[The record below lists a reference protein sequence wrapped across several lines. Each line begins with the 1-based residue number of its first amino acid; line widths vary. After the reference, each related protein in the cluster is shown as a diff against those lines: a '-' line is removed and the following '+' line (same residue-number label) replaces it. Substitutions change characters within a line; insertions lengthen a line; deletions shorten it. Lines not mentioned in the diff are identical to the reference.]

1 MYLPSRNQTW
11 LENHPAIVRSFPHC
25 NKTSR
30 APRGFPSPRPAPN
43 LHLPWPRLQPFCS
56 SAKMTKLVGKPF
68 KKSGGRL
75 SSMGGVLCRYRGKS
89 LSVSISL
96 SLSLS
101 LSLALSLDMIVYFHS
116 LHTCIYSVYTSP
128 LFLSLY
134 RYDYSHSLHTCI
146 KYIYIYMYIHNYII
160 YISYMI
166 YVYQPSLSLSL
177 PHQQSLDLQFTV
189 RGNLQRFSTL
199 PNSWGFPAD
208 VDVCL
213 NSFWD
218 GKPKCLVTFPSKMM
232 MNPRS
237 RVTKWSKMA
246 GWEGPALE
254 RNI

>member
-1 MYLPSRNQTW
+1 
-11 LENHPAIVRSFPHC
+11 
-25 NKTSR
+25 
-30 APRGFPSPRPAPN
+30 
-43 LHLPWPRLQPFCS
+43 
-56 SAKMTKLVGKPF
+56 
-68 KKSGGRL
+68 
-75 SSMGGVLCRYRGKS
+75 
-89 LSVSISL
+89 
-96 SLSLS
+96 
-101 LSLALSLDMIVYFHS
+101 MIIYFHS

-128 LFLSLY
+128 LFLFLSLSI
-134 RYDYSHSLHTCI
+134 DMIIHTHYI
-146 KYIYIYMYIHNYII
+146 RVIHIYIYMYHIWFMYTNL
-160 YISYMI
+160 
-166 YVYQPSLSLSL
+166 LSLSL
-177 PHQQSLDLQFTV
+177 PLPPSSAKSWFTV
-189 RGNLQRFSTL
+189 HSKRKSAAFFTTL

>member
-1 MYLPSRNQTW
+1 MCIQAL
-11 LENHPAIVRSFPHC
+11 SF
-25 NKTSR
+25 
-30 APRGFPSPRPAPN
+30 
-43 LHLPWPRLQPFCS
+43 
-56 SAKMTKLVGKPF
+56 
-68 KKSGGRL
+68 
-75 SSMGGVLCRYRGKS
+75 S
-89 LSVSISL
+89 LSI
-96 SLSLS
+96 
-101 LSLALSLDMIVYFHS
+101 DMII
-116 LHTCIYSVYTSP
+116 HTHYIRV
-128 LFLSLY
+128 LN
-134 RYDYSHSLHTCI
+134 I
-146 KYIYIYMYIHNYII
+146 YIYIYMYIHNYII
-160 YISYMI
+160 YIYI
-166 YVYQPSLSLSL
+166 YIYIYHIWFMYTNLLSLSLSLPPSL